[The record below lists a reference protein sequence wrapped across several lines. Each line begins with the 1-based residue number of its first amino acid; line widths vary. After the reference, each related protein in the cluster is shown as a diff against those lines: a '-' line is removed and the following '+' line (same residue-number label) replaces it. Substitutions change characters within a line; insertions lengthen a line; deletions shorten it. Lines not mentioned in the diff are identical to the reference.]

1 MIGQEDII
9 YFVLTDRFCDDGSQ
23 KNYEVNKQKPNAY
36 HGGNFAGLITKIPY
50 LKNLGVTAVWITP
63 VYLNIHEG
71 PNGAESYHGYWSLDF
86 EKVDNR
92 LYNTKRDL
100 PEGSKQYLKELAD
113 ALHQNN
119 LKLVL
124 DMVVNHTGYDHPG
137 LRGDPHTPIRP
148 YWFNPQGDPSPEK
161 MWLFGLPDLNQSNPE
176 VADYFVNT
184 IIDWIEATRID
195 AIRMDTVRNVEPT
208 FWYLFKSYIRGKYP
222 QITVIGEV
230 LDQDIP
236 TLSKYQKYFAFD
248 SLFDFALQQVIWDV
262 FIHGQSLNR
271 IARPRLNSADKEKD
285 RREPKGVLDR
295 DFLYT
300 NQNRLVTLTE
310 NHDLSKRFF
319 SEALDVCNGDRKQ
332 ALKMFKVATTFQFTT
347 RGIPQIYYGG
357 EIAMEGYGDP
367 DNRRDMRWEVFEDRL
382 EPSSKYPIE
391 KEAFEHIKKLTHLR
405 SNSQALKFAPL
416 LTLYADYFLYAYLR
430 EYRGESAI
438 AVINNGNDRMPYPL
452 KIKIGGNS
460 NIPPRIAN
468 NLEGKTL
475 QNQINPNEAPISID
489 QEGFSVQLDGKTAA
503 VYK

>member
-124 DMVVNHTGYDHPG
+124 DMVVNHTGYNHPG
-137 LRGDPHTPIRP
+137 LRGDLSTPIRP

-184 IIDWIEATRID
+184 IIDWIEATRH
-195 AIRMDTVRNVEPT
+195 RRHP
-208 FWYLFKSYIRGKYP
+208 
-222 QITVIGEV
+222 
-230 LDQDIP
+230 
-236 TLSKYQKYFAFD
+236 
-248 SLFDFALQQVIWDV
+248 
-262 FIHGQSLNR
+262 HG
-271 IARPRLNSADKEKD
+271 
-285 RREPKGVLDR
+285 
-295 DFLYT
+295 Y
-300 NQNRLVTLTE
+300 
-310 NHDLSKRFF
+310 
-319 SEALDVCNGDRKQ
+319 
-332 ALKMFKVATTFQFTT
+332 
-347 RGIPQIYYGG
+347 
-357 EIAMEGYGDP
+357 
-367 DNRRDMRWEVFEDRL
+367 
-382 EPSSKYPIE
+382 
-391 KEAFEHIKKLTHLR
+391 
-405 SNSQALKFAPL
+405 SQ
-416 LTLYADYFLYAYLR
+416 
-430 EYRGESAI
+430 EC
-438 AVINNGNDRMPYPL
+438 
-452 KIKIGGNS
+452 
-460 NIPPRIAN
+460 
-468 NLEGKTL
+468 
-475 QNQINPNEAPISID
+475 
-489 QEGFSVQLDGKTAA
+489 
-503 VYK
+503 